1 MHRSRFALALMIC
14 LCAPS
19 LASAATGKKATK
31 KSELP
36 DCATTIYDGSNLSQ
50 AESDYM
56 FSMQKNLMTS
66 EALGFALENETVLG
80 DYYKLRKGADFNADV
95 LQLREL
101 AKQPGLAKLMYRD
114 FKIANDIV
122 GHQIDDHK
130 WTKETYAIL
139 FCRIAA
145 IGDTGTNGYNTY
157 ATSYLKGLQAK
168 QEAMHG
174 QIGYFDVTV
183 NDCTITKSIDTGN
196 RYTSVKPDP
205 DARFLTVH
213 ATFKNTD
220 NEGRLPLEGSLFI
233 NMDGKDFKFDT
244 TESIMSEGYGI
255 RMRSLNP
262 LIKLNTKIVYKVPN
276 ELSGDVYWKP
286 GRNAD
291 DKKLWCTY
299 LPSA

>member
-1 MHRSRFALALMIC
+1 MHRRLAIALIC
-14 LCAPS
+14 LSAPCF
-19 LASAATGKKATK
+19 ASAATAKKGAK
-31 KSELP
+31 KVELP
-36 DCATTIYDGSNLSQ
+36 DCATTVYDGSNLSQ

-56 FSMQKNLMTS
+56 SSMQKNLMTS
-66 EALGFALENETVLG
+66 ETLGFALGNDTILG

-95 LQLREL
+95 LQLKEL
-101 AKQPGLAKLMYRD
+101 AKQPKLAKLMDRD
-114 FKIANDIV
+114 FDTANSNI

-145 IGDTGTNGYNTY
+145 IGDTGTNAYNTY
-157 ATSYLKGLQAK
+157 ATSYLKELQAK
-168 QEAMHG
+168 QDAMHG
-174 QIGYFDVTV
+174 QVGYFNVTV
-183 NDCTITKSIDTGN
+183 NDCTISKSINTGN
-196 RYTSVKPDP
+196 RYTTVKPDP
-205 DARFLTVH
+205 DARFLTVN

-233 NMDGKDFKFDT
+233 NMDGKDYKFDT
-244 TESIMSEGYGI
+244 TESIMSDGYGI

-286 GRNAD
+286 GRNAE
-291 DKKLWCTY
+291 DKRLWCTY